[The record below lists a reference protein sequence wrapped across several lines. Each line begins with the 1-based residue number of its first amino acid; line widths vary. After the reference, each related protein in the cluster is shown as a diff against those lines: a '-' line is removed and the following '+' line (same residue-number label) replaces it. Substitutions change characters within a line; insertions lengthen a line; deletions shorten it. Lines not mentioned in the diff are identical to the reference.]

1 MFDKRSTFRSY
12 VITFGA
18 GAIAGAILALLYT
31 PITGKKF
38 QKKVVDVSE
47 KVVDKFQDVQ
57 SAVRKVV

>member
-12 VITFGA
+12 VFTFAA
-18 GAIAGAILALLYT
+18 GAIAGAVLALLYT

>member
-1 MFDKRSTFRSY
+1 LFTFA
-12 VITFGA
+12 A
-18 GAIAGAILALLYT
+18 GAIAGAVLSLLYT